1 MVDNTKHVLV
11 EASKKVSGS
20 PIFIFLA
27 IEIYSVNH
35 KGIWTRAAAESG
47 ESPATLAPRALRHAR
62 IVRLGSDDI
71 KDLKRAVETSLDLM
85 SQASPVPGGP
95 IKYMRCVPNVP
106 SKHPSTF
113 SVLASLAKGSESA

>member
-11 EASKKVSGS
+11 LEASKKVSGS
-20 PIFIFLA
+20 PIVIFLA

-47 ESPATLAPRALRHAR
+47 ENPATLAPRALRHAQ

-71 KDLKRAVETSLDLM
+71 KDLKRAVETSLDLI

-95 IKYMRCVPNVP
+95 IKIYEMRAQRALKAPFNIL
-106 SKHPSTF
+106 ST
-113 SVLASLAKGSESA
+113 SELGERL